1 MIINTYECGS
11 MLKLVDRLVSKTN
24 DLGRVSS
31 SLTTPTNIKSFVA
44 QTVTLGAVCYN
55 AQQKSAVNTRD

>member
-1 MIINTYECGS
+1 

-31 SLTTPTNIKSFVA
+31 SLTTPTKTKSFVA